1 MFGQGGTGS
10 SDQQGQ
16 GNKRQ
21 RTAAMYHRKRAVTA
35 CQSCRLRKTKCDN
48 VRPVCGFCSRSG
60 AQCVYPGSGPDS
72 DYSSYD
78 PASLTILDR
87 LNHVVSLLES
97 RPLAVLVNET
107 GSYDS
112 PHEASDIPRRPA
124 SVSQPLRV
132 VPIHASRDLTT
143 LVPEDDVLQ
152 VLERPDF
159 PSASNN
165 CESIMRWPIFQG
177 LVPEVHS
184 FVLELNEDVEAGPS
198 DARVSGGRGVQE
210 EDFVPLSKRF
220 LAYVHVKNP
229 ILDVKDY
236 KNKVREAAEN
246 GPRWDACLSVP
257 FHTEADVD
265 GSPASTRSSATA
277 VIDPDTAAS
286 YYLAAKKRL
295 GLLQPSLLY
304 IQCLFLCG
312 IYEMYCLHPLQ
323 AWFHFNRACVDLRN
337 ILWTR
342 SQIKSS
348 QATTQETRRL
358 EQRLYWSC
366 VKTEYEL
373 RYEISLPPSGVTQCD
388 YPDMFPS
395 PPTELTSPSAYGRGD
410 TFDDDI
416 VPEEEKSWFYYLAEI
431 SYRRMMNRAMAVMAR
446 SREQGW
452 SDNISEA
459 MEHCKEFNEQIDLWY
474 SHIPP
479 QIDPKNAVHANNEL
493 AQFLKNRELSCR
505 EWIHRPFLFYVLHKS
520 PEDEHYGRAI
530 PLAQRC
536 LELCVEHLFRTY
548 GHNRHHG
555 TWYIARSCVTKAL
568 ILLAAA
574 KSGRISLPSGWK
586 EALETARWTQSEADR
601 DQPYRYRALESP
613 LHIRLIHLMPGELDE
628 DIRLRISHEL
638 LRQPEQPRS
647 LRLPR
652 KYLQRTLPPGW
663 QVFETIEGRFIFR
676 SESDDASS
684 EENGPIHTW
693 RHPDPTIDPALYELP
708 SLHPAQPAFE
718 ALSYV
723 WGQQRDPVIATIE
736 GKVGECLGNIKLGE
750 NLATALGYLRYQDKE
765 RVLWVDAICINQN
778 DDAERATQ
786 VLRMPS
792 IYQDCSRVIIWLGP
806 EKHNIGL
813 LFSELAPIGSQVETT
828 TNGFII
834 SSPDATDFRSWKRDV
849 AVAFSDE
856 VWSAMKRLDDRPW
869 FHRLWTVQE
878 AIMANGDSIVQSGD
892 VIISWPLFRRAV
904 ACLLEKTKMPMP
916 RVAIG
921 AVKGVTENPIG
932 ATLAHTLHTY
942 RTRQCSDPHDKI
954 YALLAILP
962 PRFASEIKPD
972 YEQPFVELY
981 KSCFLASIKALNRWE
996 LRGRPRNPDED
1007 DCPSWV
1013 PDLSQNDLYGRGVRG
1028 NYASGC
1034 SALHYEYQAPNLLK
1048 VVGLRFDTVKSVS
1061 EKTFDYWDDDETAI
1075 RVIRSWEPEC
1085 SLTDP
1090 YPNGGTYLDAFAAT
1104 LLQDI
1109 RIERHPDQ
1117 GFKLEGIKDWLEAE
1131 FLSTVSTQMPKLSR
1145 GDIMEYVIWTRST
1158 SRAMVTTERGS
1169 IGLSCTFAKP
1179 GDVICVVLGCD
1190 FPVLLRPC
1198 DNNNWKFL
1206 SDCYVWDLEATQGLL
1221 GPLPSPWQAQ
1231 LFYDPVAEHRSYT
1244 RYHNP
1249 EPGELTAED
1258 PRLKPLVGW
1267 QRVSLEELGRD
1278 LTGDD
1283 PEVYDFFRNIEDGRI
1298 VDSDPR
1304 LEPEALKSR
1313 GVNLE
1318 TFILS

>member
-1 MFGQGGTGS
+1 MFSQGGTGS
-10 SDQQGQ
+10 SDLQGQ

-132 VPIHASRDLTT
+132 APIHASRDLTT

-152 VLERPDF
+152 VLERPEF

-165 CESIMRWPIFQG
+165 CESIMRWPIFEG
-177 LVPEVHS
+177 LVPEVNS
-184 FVLELNEDVEAGPS
+184 FVLELNEVVEAGPS

-265 GSPASTRSSATA
+265 GSPASTRSSATT

-342 SQIKSS
+342 SQKKSN

-373 RYEISLPPSGVTQCD
+373 RYEIPLPPSGITQCD

-395 PPTELTSPSAYGRGD
+395 PPTELTSPSAYDRGD

-431 SYRRMMNRAMAVMAR
+431 SYRRMMNRAMAVMVR
-446 SREQGW
+446 SGEQGW
-452 SDNISEA
+452 SNNISEA
-459 MEHCKEFNEQIDLWY
+459 MEHCKEFNEQIDLWH

-479 QIDPKNAVHANNEL
+479 QIDPKNVAHANNEL

-536 LELCVEHLFRTY
+536 LELCTSDWPSKHSYL
-548 GHNRHHG
+548 NRNELG
-555 TWYIARSCVTKAL
+555 LTFP
-568 ILLAAA
+568 ILL
-574 KSGRISLPSGWK
+574 SLFLCFHK
-586 EALETARWTQSEADR
+586 EALLHMYRNPKTEMTEPQSEAD
-601 DQPYRYRALESP
+601 QGQAYKYRPLESP
-613 LHIRLIHLMPGELDE
+613 LHIRLIHLLPGETDE

-638 LRQPEQPRS
+638 LRQPEQPIS
-647 LRLPR
+647 LRLSR
-652 KYLQRTLPPGW
+652 RHLQRTVPPGW
-663 QVFETIEGRFIFR
+663 KAVETLEGRFIFI
-676 SESDDASS
+676 SDGGNS
-684 EENGPIHTW
+684 IVHTW
-693 RHPDPTIDPALYELP
+693 KHPDPTIDPALYERPPLN
-708 SLHPAQPAFE
+708 PAQPAFE
-718 ALSYV
+718 ALSYA
-723 WGQQRDPVIATIE
+723 WGQQRDPVVATIE
-736 GKVGECLGNIKLGE
+736 GMVGECLGNIKLGE
-750 NLATALGYLRYQDKE
+750 NLATALRHLRYQDKE

-786 VLRMPS
+786 VLRMSS
-792 IYQDCSRVIIWLGP
+792 IYQDCSRVVIWLGP
-806 EKHNIGL
+806 EKHDIRL
-813 LFSELAPIGSQVETT
+813 LFSELAYIGSQVETT
-828 TNGFII
+828 TNGLIL
-834 SSPDATDFRSWKRDV
+834 SSPDATDFRWWNNDAYVSL
-849 AVAFSDE
+849 SDE
-856 VWSAMKRLDDRPW
+856 VWSAMDRLDDRPW

-878 AIMANGDSIVQSGD
+878 AIMANGDSIAQSGD
-892 VIISWPLFRRAV
+892 IIISWPLFRRAI
-904 ACLLEKTKMPMP
+904 ACLMGKLKMPMP
-916 RVAIG
+916 RVTIG
-921 AVKGVTENPIG
+921 AVQDVAENPIG
-932 ATLAHTLHTY
+932 ATLEHTLYTY
-942 RTRQCSDPHDKI
+942 QARLCSDPHDKI

-962 PRFASEIKPD
+962 PRLASQIRPD
-972 YEQPFVELY
+972 YEQPVVELY

-996 LRGRPRNPDED
+996 LRGCPRNPDED
-1007 DCPSWV
+1007 NYPSWV
-1013 PDLSQNDLYGRGVRG
+1013 PDLSQKDPYERRVSGH
-1028 NYASGC
+1028 YASGC
-1034 SALHYEYQAPNLLK
+1034 SALHYKYQAPNLLK

-1061 EKTFDYWDDDETAI
+1061 EKTFDDWDDDETAI
-1075 RVIRSWEPEC
+1075 RAIRSWEPEC

-1104 LLQDI
+1104 LLQDV
-1109 RIERHPDQ
+1109 RVERRPAD
-1117 GFKLEGIKDWLEAE
+1117 GITLEHISARFIAE
-1131 FLSTVSTQMPKLSR
+1131 FLSTTSKQVPKLSG
-1145 GDIMEYVIWTRST
+1145 GDLMEFVIWTRSKG
-1158 SRAMVTTERGS
+1158 RAMITTERGS
-1169 IGLSCTFAKP
+1169 IGLACTFAKP

-1190 FPVLLRPC
+1190 FPALLRPC

-1231 LFYDPVAEHRSYT
+1231 LFYDPVTEHRCYT
-1244 RYHNP
+1244 HYNNP
-1249 EPGELTAED
+1249 ETGELTVED
-1258 PRLKPLVGW
+1258 PRLEPLVGW

-1318 TFILS
+1318 TFILN

>member
-1 MFGQGGTGS
+1 MFSQGGASS

-132 VPIHASRDLTT
+132 APIHASRDFTT

-177 LVPEVHS
+177 LVPEVNS
-184 FVLELNEDVEAGPS
+184 FVLELNEVVEAGPS

-246 GPRWDACLSVP
+246 GPRWGACLSVP
-257 FHTEADVD
+257 FHTEADID
-265 GSPASTRSSATA
+265 GSPASTRSSATT

-342 SQIKSS
+342 SQKKSN

-373 RYEISLPPSGVTQCD
+373 RYEIPLPPSGITQCD

-395 PPTELTSPSAYGRGD
+395 PPTELTSPSTYDRVD

-416 VPEEEKSWFYYLAEI
+416 VTEEEKSWFYYLAEI

-446 SREQGW
+446 SGEQGW
-452 SDNISEA
+452 SNNIYEA

-479 QIDPKNAVHANNEL
+479 QIDPKNAVHTNNEL

-555 TWYIARSCVTKAL
+555 TWYISRSCVTKAL

-574 KSGRISLPSGWK
+574 KSGRIPLPSGWK
-586 EALETARWTQSEADR
+586 EALEIARWT
-601 DQPYRYRALESP
+601 
-613 LHIRLIHLMPGELDE
+613 
-628 DIRLRISHEL
+628 
-638 LRQPEQPRS
+638 
-647 LRLPR
+647 
-652 KYLQRTLPPGW
+652 
-663 QVFETIEGRFIFR
+663 
-676 SESDDASS
+676 
-684 EENGPIHTW
+684 
-693 RHPDPTIDPALYELP
+693 
-708 SLHPAQPAFE
+708 
-718 ALSYV
+718 
-723 WGQQRDPVIATIE
+723 
-736 GKVGECLGNIKLGE
+736 
-750 NLATALGYLRYQDKE
+750 
-765 RVLWVDAICINQN
+765 
-778 DDAERATQ
+778 
-786 VLRMPS
+786 
-792 IYQDCSRVIIWLGP
+792 
-806 EKHNIGL
+806 
-813 LFSELAPIGSQVETT
+813 
-828 TNGFII
+828 
-834 SSPDATDFRSWKRDV
+834 
-849 AVAFSDE
+849 
-856 VWSAMKRLDDRPW
+856 
-869 FHRLWTVQE
+869 
-878 AIMANGDSIVQSGD
+878 
-892 VIISWPLFRRAV
+892 
-904 ACLLEKTKMPMP
+904 
-916 RVAIG
+916 
-921 AVKGVTENPIG
+921 
-932 ATLAHTLHTY
+932 
-942 RTRQCSDPHDKI
+942 
-954 YALLAILP
+954 
-962 PRFASEIKPD
+962 
-972 YEQPFVELY
+972 
-981 KSCFLASIKALNRWE
+981 LNRWSGE
-996 LRGRPRNPDED
+996 AQ
-1007 DCPSWV
+1007 
-1013 PDLSQNDLYGRGVRG
+1013 DLGWAQRMLDGI
-1028 NYASGC
+1028 
-1034 SALHYEYQAPNLLK
+1034 
-1048 VVGLRFDTVKSVS
+1048 VG
-1061 EKTFDYWDDDETAI
+1061 
-1075 RVIRSWEPEC
+1075 
-1085 SLTDP
+1085 
-1090 YPNGGTYLDAFAAT
+1090 
-1104 LLQDI
+1104 
-1109 RIERHPDQ
+1109 
-1117 GFKLEGIKDWLEAE
+1117 
-1131 FLSTVSTQMPKLSR
+1131 
-1145 GDIMEYVIWTRST
+1145 
-1158 SRAMVTTERGS
+1158 
-1169 IGLSCTFAKP
+1169 
-1179 GDVICVVLGCD
+1179 
-1190 FPVLLRPC
+1190 
-1198 DNNNWKFL
+1198 
-1206 SDCYVWDLEATQGLL
+1206 
-1221 GPLPSPWQAQ
+1221 
-1231 LFYDPVAEHRSYT
+1231 
-1244 RYHNP
+1244 
-1249 EPGELTAED
+1249 
-1258 PRLKPLVGW
+1258 
-1267 QRVSLEELGRD
+1267 
-1278 LTGDD
+1278 
-1283 PEVYDFFRNIEDGRI
+1283 EVDKH
-1298 VDSDPR
+1298 
-1304 LEPEALKSR
+1304 L
-1313 GVNLE
+1313 
-1318 TFILS
+1318 

>member
-1 MFGQGGTGS
+1 MLGQGGTSS

-124 SVSQPLRV
+124 SITQPLRV
-132 VPIHASRDLTT
+132 APIHASRDLTT

-165 CESIMRWPIFQG
+165 CESIMRWPIFRD
-177 LVPEVHS
+177 LVPEVNS

-198 DARVSGGRGVQE
+198 DARASGGRGVQE
-210 EDFVPLSKRF
+210 EEFILLSKRF

-265 GSPASTRSSATA
+265 GSPASTRSSATT

-342 SQIKSS
+342 SQKKSS

-373 RYEISLPPSGVTQCD
+373 RYEIPLPPSGITQCD

-395 PPTELTSPSAYGRGD
+395 PPTELTSPSAYDRGD

-446 SREQGW
+446 SGEQGW
-452 SDNISEA
+452 SNNISEA

-493 AQFLKNRELSCR
+493 AQFLKNREISCR

-555 TWYIARSCVTKAL
+555 TWYIAQMT
-568 ILLAAA
+568 
-574 KSGRISLPSGWK
+574 GP
-586 EALETARWTQSEADR
+586 QSEP
-601 DQPYRYRALESP
+601 DQDQAYKYRPLESP
-613 LHIRLIHLMPGELDE
+613 LHIRLIHLLPGETDE
-628 DIRLRISHEL
+628 NIRLRISHEL
-638 LRQPEQPRS
+638 LRQPEQPIS
-647 LRLPR
+647 LRLSR
-652 KYLQRTLPPGW
+652 RHLQRTLPPGW
-663 QVFETIEGRFIFR
+663 KLVETMERRFIFI
-676 SESDDASS
+676 SDEGNS
-684 EENGPIHTW
+684 IVHTW
-693 RHPDPTIDPALYELP
+693 KHPDPTIDPALYELP
-708 SLHPAQPAFE
+708 PVNPAQPAFE
-718 ALSYV
+718 ALSYT
-723 WGQQRDPVIATIE
+723 WGQQRDLVVAAIE
-736 GKVGECLGNIKLGE
+736 AKAGECLGNIKLGE
-750 NLATALGYLRYQDKE
+750 NLATALRHLRYQDKE

-786 VLRMPS
+786 VLRM
-792 IYQDCSRVIIWLGP
+792 SR
-806 EKHNIGL
+806 L
-813 LFSELAPIGSQVETT
+813 LFSELAYIGSQVETT
-828 TNGFII
+828 TNGLII
-834 SSPDATDFRSWKRDV
+834 SSPDATDFRWWNNDAYVSL
-849 AVAFSDE
+849 SDE
-856 VWSAMKRLDDRPW
+856 VWSAMDRLDDRPW

-878 AIMANGDSIVQSGD
+878 AIMANAR
-892 VIISWPLFRRAV
+892 L
-904 ACLLEKTKMPMP
+904 
-916 RVAIG
+916 
-921 AVKGVTENPIG
+921 
-932 ATLAHTLHTY
+932 
-942 RTRQCSDPHDKI
+942 CSDPHDKI

-962 PRFASEIKPD
+962 PRLASQIRPD
-972 YEQPFVELY
+972 YEQPVVELY
-981 KSCFLASIKALNRWE
+981 KSCFLASVKALNRWE
-996 LRGRPRNPDED
+996 LRGCPRNPDED
-1007 DCPSWV
+1007 NYPSW
-1013 PDLSQNDLYGRGVRG
+1013 
-1028 NYASGC
+1028 
-1034 SALHYEYQAPNLLK
+1034 

-1061 EKTFDYWDDDETAI
+1061 EKTFDDWDDDETAI
-1075 RVIRSWEPEC
+1075 RAIRSWEPEC

-1104 LLQDI
+1104 LLQDV
-1109 RIERHPDQ
+1109 RVERRPAD
-1117 GFKLEGIKDWLEAE
+1117 GFTLEHISPRFIAE
-1131 FLSTVSTQMPKLSR
+1131 FLSTTSTQVPKLSS
-1145 GDIMEYVIWTRST
+1145 GDLMEFVIWTRSKG
-1158 SRAMVTTERGS
+1158 RAMVTTERGS
-1169 IGLSCTFAKP
+1169 IGLACTFAKP

-1190 FPVLLRPC
+1190 FPALLRPC
-1198 DNNNWKFL
+1198 ENNTWKFL

-1249 EPGELTAED
+1249 ETGELTAED
-1258 PRLKPLVGW
+1258 PRLEPLVGW

-1278 LTGDD
+1278 PTGDD

-1318 TFILS
+1318 TFTLS